1 MKGFEI
7 PICVVLQKSVRK
19 RCNMHAHEGCGCYSQ
34 YSMIFINKTY
44 ALTSAQL
51 FNTSLFT
58 EILSCHRN
66 GDLKSPNLKLFF
78 SVETCVERLQQ
89 RSKTE
94 AEGLIVLQ

>member
-1 MKGFEI
+1 
-7 PICVVLQKSVRK
+7 
-19 RCNMHAHEGCGCYSQ
+19 MHAHEGCYSQ

-44 ALTSAQL
+44 ALASAQL

-66 GDLKSPNLKLFF
+66 GDLKSPKL
-78 SVETCVERLQQ
+78 VERLQQ

>member
-19 RCNMHAHEGCGCYSQ
+19 RCNMHAHEGCYSQ

-44 ALTSAQL
+44 ALASAQL

-94 AEGLIVLQ
+94 GLIVLQ

>member
-19 RCNMHAHEGCGCYSQ
+19 RCNMHAHEGCYSQ

-44 ALTSAQL
+44 ALASAQL

-66 GDLKSPNLKLFF
+66 GDLKSPKL
-78 SVETCVERLQQ
+78 VERLQQ

-94 AEGLIVLQ
+94 GLIVLQ